1 VALALA
7 VLAHQVTSIA
17 AVRLVVISVGKAR
30 PPFADD
36 VEHYGRLLGRHA
48 RLEQVEVPEGDDAAI
63 LRRIPAGA
71 HVCALDRTGKAL
83 SSEGLAELI
92 AERRMSRA
100 DLAFVVGGPFGFD
113 EGVLERAD
121 RKLSF
126 GPMTLPHQLARV
138 VLLEQLFRAHKIL
151 AGEPYHY

>member
-1 VALALA
+1 
-7 VLAHQVTSIA
+7 
-17 AVRLVVISVGKAR
+17 VRLVVISVGKAR

-36 VEHYGRLLGRHA
+36 VEHYARLLGRHA
-48 RLEQVEVPEGDDAAI
+48 RLEQVELGEGAEPAAI
-63 LRRIPAGA
+63 LRRVPGGA
-71 HVCALDRTGKAL
+71 HVCALDREGKAL
-83 SSEGLAELI
+83 SSEALAELI

-100 DLAFVVGGPFGFD
+100 DLAFVVGGPFGLD
-113 EGVLERAD
+113 AAVLERAD
-121 RKLSF
+121 SRLSF